1 VFELDES
8 DDGQRRR
15 CHFGMNDETKEVV
28 VTRSLPLA
36 TMTKSEAIR
45 LCIAKWE
52 VIVLLCEEGFRIES
66 EGGHNTCA
74 LCHMFLNKGNNS
86 CDKPFGKKCPI
97 SVATGRDM
105 CHGTPYRSFTRA
117 DRDDLD
123 ARMEEAVREVTFL
136 RGLLEL
142 AVEEERG

>member
-1 VFELDES
+1 MFELDES

-74 LCHMFLNKGNNS
+74 LCHMFLNEGSNV
-86 CDKPFGKKCPI
+86 CDMPFGKKCPI

-105 CHGTPYRSFTRA
+105 CRGTPYVSFTRA
-117 DRDDLD
+117 DKDDLD